1 MINRVCQDLIDYTR
15 LIRQRPLFSIS
26 QRGFLAA
33 AGIAV
38 LWLMTITL
46 PVRASSTFEL
56 VIQGG
61 RVMDPET
68 GFDGIRNVGIS
79 AGKIQAISDE
89 PLVGQRV
96 IDARGHV
103 VAPGFIDIHTHTPT
117 PLGQQTNVLDG
128 ITTQLDTEAGAFPVA
143 AFGSA
148 IQAAPLINFGA
159 SVGHYAAR
167 IKVIEG
173 KDQPYFF
180 HGETAITMGSPAWEQ
195 PATPEHIESIR
206 QLLREGL
213 ASGGLGIG
221 VLLDYMRDAVSH
233 DELTMIFATAA
244 EFNAPVF
251 IHVRRNLPGD
261 PAGLVE
267 ALELAEQTGA
277 PVFICHLTHN
287 AMGGVGEWLAAIDA
301 ARARGVRVA
310 TETLTYLAGGTSISA
325 DVFRKRDWQAIFDIS
340 YEDVQ
345 WTATG
350 EWLTKETWDYYVE
363 HEPRGGVNHHYLKE
377 AWLAQALAWP
387 DMMVSTDALPAFTR
401 DQLSN
406 PNIAGTFSLLLGRYV
421 RERGYL
427 SLMDALARTSLK
439 QAQWLEPIAPLF
451 ANKGRLQEGKDAD
464 IVIFN
469 PQTIA
474 AGADYQAPYAPPA
487 GMSWVVVNGEVV
499 VSEGQLSSQRHPGKR
514 LLGSG
519 NRGQTLK

>member
-1 MINRVCQDLIDYTR
+1 MCAVVMHCVLLQFGTL
-15 LIRQRPLFSIS
+15 LLSSIA
-26 QRGFLAA
+26 LH
-33 AGIAV
+33 
-38 LWLMTITL
+38 TT
-46 PVRASSTFEL
+46 PVQANTPFDL
-56 VIQGG
+56 VIEGG

-68 GFDGIRNVGIS
+68 GFDGVRNVGIR
-79 AGKIQAISDE
+79 AGKIVAISAQ
-89 PLVGQRV
+89 PLVGHRV
-96 IDARGHV
+96 IDARDHV

-117 PLGQQTNVLDG
+117 PLGQQANVLDG
-128 ITTQLDTEAGAFPVA
+128 ITTHLDTEAGAFPVA
-143 AFGSA
+143 AFGSL
-148 IQAAPLINFGA
+148 IQQTPLINFGA

-180 HGETAITMGSPAWEQ
+180 HGDTAITMGSPAWEQ
-195 PATPEHIESIR
+195 VATKEQIEAMR
-206 QLLREGL
+206 TLLREGL
-213 ASGGLGIG
+213 LSGGLGIG

-233 DELTMIFATAA
+233 AELAMIFKTAA

-261 PAGLVE
+261 PAGLLE

-287 AMGGVGEWLAAIDA
+287 AMGGVGDWLAAIDA
-301 ARARGVRVA
+301 ARSRGVRVA
-310 TETLTYLAGGTSISA
+310 TETLSFLAGGTSISA
-325 DVFRKRDWQAIFDIS
+325 DVFRKRDWQAIFDIT

-350 EWLTKETWDYYVE
+350 EWLTKETWDYYVQ

-377 AWLAQALAWP
+377 PWLAQALAWP

-401 DQLSN
+401 DQQSN

-439 QAQWLEPIAPLF
+439 QAQWLESIAPVF
-451 ANKGRLQEGKDAD
+451 ANKGRLQVGKDAD
-464 IVIFN
+464 IVVFN
-469 PQTIA
+469 PKTIA
-474 AGADYQAPYAPPA
+474 ARASYQAPYAPPV
-487 GMSWVVVNGEVV
+487 GISWVVVNGELVV
-499 VSEGQLSSQRHPGKR
+499 AENVVASHKHPGQR

-519 NRGQTLK
+519 QHERPAGPAQTPLMGS